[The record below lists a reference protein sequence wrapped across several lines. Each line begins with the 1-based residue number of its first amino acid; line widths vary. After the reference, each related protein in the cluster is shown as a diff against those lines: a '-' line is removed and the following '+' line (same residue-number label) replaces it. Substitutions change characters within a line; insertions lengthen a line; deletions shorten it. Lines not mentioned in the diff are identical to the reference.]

1 LSWIFLI
8 GAALL
13 GAYVAQCVHLPAAGM
28 LGAIAGT
35 AMAQSLGLIP
45 VRTIQGWMLVVLYAA
60 IGLLLGLKFTR
71 ASLSYL
77 QRIILPALLV
87 PTVMILSGCGLGFL
101 YRVLVPEASTSRLD
115 LATTVLAITPGG
127 FQEMSIAAQDLGAEL
142 PVVIFTHLVRIIVV
156 IGVYPWLLHQIVKS
170 QTIVRPA
177 TVEQRALA
185 VAPVVVAGS
194 LARWRESTI
203 GRGEQSASEVS
214 SSRRKMDEQPADVRQ
229 PAAQDRSELP
239 RWLQWSIVGAGTM
252 AGGAFGRWIG
262 IPAGAVLGAVV
273 GAIIFR
279 TIIGADGLAVSSQ
292 ARFAIQI
299 ALGINLGLQFELGSL
314 ATMLTLIVPIAVS
327 LAALIMLSLAT
338 GWLIHK
344 LARLDLALALWTT
357 APAGLSEI
365 ALLAEAD
372 GIEPLPV
379 LTVHLMRVILII
391 AIQPSLVR
399 ALASM
404 NL

>member
-1 LSWIFLI
+1 MSWICLI
-8 GAALL
+8 GAAVL
-13 GAYVAQCVHLPAAGM
+13 GAYLAQWVHLPAAGM
-28 LGAIAGT
+28 LGALAGT
-35 AMAQSLGLIP
+35 AAVQSLGLSAVP
-45 VRTIQGWMLVVLYAA
+45 SVPSWVLLVLYAA

-77 QRIILPALLV
+77 QRITLPALLV
-87 PTVMILSGCGLGFL
+87 PIVMILSGCGLGFL
-101 YRVLVPEASTSRLD
+101 YRALAPAAAASTLD
-115 LATTVLAITPGG
+115 LATAVLAITPGG

-142 PVVIFTHLVRIIVV
+142 PAVIFTHLVRIIVV

-170 QTIVRPA
+170 QAIVRPA
-177 TVEQRALA
+177 TIEQRALA
-185 VAPVVVAGS
+185 VAPITAAGS
-194 LARWRESTI
+194 PARRRDPII
-203 GRGEQSASEVS
+203 GHGEQSAGGGSLSRSEIG
-214 SSRRKMDEQPADVRQ
+214 EQAADVRQ
-229 PAAQDRSELP
+229 PAAHARSELP
-239 RWLQWSIVGAGTM
+239 HWLQWSIVGAGTM
-252 AGGAFGRWIG
+252 AGGAFGRWLG

-273 GAIIFR
+273 GAIMSR
-279 TIIGADGLAVSSQ
+279 TIVGAEALAVSSQ
-292 ARFAIQI
+292 ARFGIQI

-344 LARLDLALALWTT
+344 LAGLDLALALWTT

-365 ALLAEAD
+365 TLLAEAD

-399 ALASM
+399 ALASV